1 MSSRDR
7 DIEALMR
14 AAEAGGPGAA
24 LAARRAAWLAEERD
38 PARARAALHLAAKL
52 EPLNSG
58 PRLALSR
65 LHAEAGDFDA
75 AKAEAQ
81 SVLEGAV
88 DQAARARA
96 FFILGEIARLQGE
109 AAAARTAFSAAA
121 QIEEK
126 LLQADRMNPHAA
138 RWFARARGRI
148 AELDAESG
156 ARAKARNGAEG
167 ALSMLR
173 AVAAQISETP
183 ALAADIADAEMRL
196 GALDLDGGEAPSARK
211 RLEQAIGRYEA
222 LILLE
227 PNEPHWRAVLA
238 DAWSLAAEADF
249 LSGAA
254 GEARA
259 SIDKALAL
267 RVKLALNDAGER
279 WALASAWRVRA
290 ALLAALNDESGAADS
305 LAQARA
311 LAEQECARAQGRE
324 APARF
329 LLNTLLDCADHA
341 LRIRAPEAAHEAADA
356 ARRIAE
362 SHARAD
368 SKSALWRSDL
378 AACWDRLGEA
388 ARAAGASAR
397 DAFARA
403 VEFRRIACE
412 GAPKTAPMQRAL
424 AATLLKFADAALA
437 AGEIKSALA
446 ACSESVGLRLRLAEA
461 DPGAKGPARDLA
473 VALERVGLAAVASG
487 DAAGARAAWES
498 ELDLAERVF
507 EDPESTEAQRFRA
520 IVEAHLSQLGGV
532 DSSDLRAAALA
543 RLDTLARLGALTE
556 RDAALRKRLWGG

>member
-1 MSSRDR
+1 MSQQDR

-52 EPLNSG
+52 EPFDSG

-65 LHAEAGDFDA
+65 LHAEAGDLDA
-75 AKAEAQ
+75 AKREAQ
-81 SVLEGAV
+81 SVIDDAV

-109 AAAARTAFSAAA
+109 AAPARQAFNAAA

-126 LLQADRMNPHAA
+126 LLQSDRKNPHAA

-156 ARAKARNGAEG
+156 ERAKARTGAEG
-167 ALSMLR
+167 ALAVLK

-196 GALDLDGGEAPSARK
+196 GALELDGGEAPAARL
-211 RLEQAIGRYEA
+211 RIAQAIGRYEA

-238 DAWSLAAEADF
+238 DAWALAAEADY
-249 LSGAA
+249 LRGAA
-254 GEARA
+254 ADART
-259 SIDKALAL
+259 SIDNALAL
-267 RVKLALNDAGER
+267 RVKLAQNDSAER
-279 WALASAWRVRA
+279 RALAGAWRVRA
-290 ALLAALNDESGAADS
+290 ALLAALNDEVGAAHS

-311 LAEQECARAQGRE
+311 LAEQQCEDAQERE

-329 LLNTLLDCADHA
+329 LVNTLLDCADHA
-341 LRIRAPEAAHEAADA
+341 LRTRAPEAAHEAADA
-356 ARRIAE
+356 ARRVAE
-362 SHARAD
+362 SHTRSGKD
-368 SKSALWRSDL
+368 GALWRSDL
-378 AACWDRLGEA
+378 AACWDRLGES
-388 ARAAGASAR
+388 ARATGASAR

-403 VEFRRIACE
+403 VEFRRLACE
-412 GAPKTAPMQRAL
+412 AAPETATMQRAL
-424 AATLLKFADAALA
+424 AATLLKFADAALVG
-437 AGEIKSALA
+437 GEAKSALA
-446 ACSESVGLRLRLAEA
+446 ACSESAGLRLRLAEA
-461 DPGAKGPARDLA
+461 APGATGPARDLA
-473 VALERVGLAAVASG
+473 VALERVGLAAAACG
-487 DAAGARAAWES
+487 DAAGAREAWES
-498 ELDLAERVF
+498 ELELADRVF
-507 EDPESTEAQRFRA
+507 ENSDSVEAQRFRA

-556 RDAALRKRLWGG
+556 RDAALRKRLWSA